1 MKYQI
6 LFILLVCTLI
16 VHAQEKQFNTED
28 LSITNLID
36 GTLLTPLN
44 TPKPNLAII
53 IGGSG
58 PTDRDG
64 NQSFLKNNSLKKLAQ
79 QLTLNNIASFRYDKR
94 IVKQLKHN
102 NIDKSITF
110 DDFISD
116 AKDVLD
122 YFKSKNTFNKIYV
135 IGHSQGS
142 LIGMII
148 SKDKADGYISI
159 SGPGEPIDQVIIQQL
174 TTNAP
179 MYLED
184 SKKVFA
190 ILKTGQT
197 TTDFP
202 AALASIFNI
211 DVQPFISNWM
221 SYNPQEEIKKLKIPI
236 LIINGTKDLQVK
248 EEDANKLKAAAPQAS
263 IKLIKNMNHI
273 FATIEGESTENSKS
287 YNEPE
292 REIAPELVTSIVQ
305 FIQNNK

>member
-1 MKYQI
+1 MKYQFILI
-6 LFILLVCTLI
+6 LFVCSI
-16 VHAQEKQFNTED
+16 FSHAQEKQFNTEN
-28 LSITNLID
+28 LSITELID

-44 TPKPNLAII
+44 TTNPNLAII

-64 NQSFLKNNSLKKLAQ
+64 NQNFLKNNSLKKLAQ
-79 QLTLNNIASFRYDKR
+79 QLTLNNIATFRYDKR
-94 IVKQLKHN
+94 IVKQIKN
-102 NIDKSITF
+102 NTIDKSIKF

-116 AKDVLD
+116 AEDVLD
-122 YFKSKNTFNKIYV
+122 FFKSKNTFNNIYI

-159 SGPGEPIDQVIIQQL
+159 SGPGEPIDQIILEQL
-174 TTNAP
+174 STNAP
-179 MYLED
+179 IYLED

-190 ILKTGQT
+190 ILKTGET

-202 AALASIFNI
+202 TVLASIFNL

-221 SYNPQEEIKKLKIPI
+221 TYNPQDEIKKLNIPI
-236 LIINGTKDLQVK
+236 LIINGTNDIQVK
-248 EEDANKLKAAAPQAS
+248 VEDAKKLKAAAPKATM
-263 IKLIKNMNHI
+263 KLIKNMNHI
-273 FATIEGESTENSKS
+273 FVTIEGEGIENSKS

-292 REIAPELVTSIVQ
+292 RTISPELVTSIVD